1 MTSETQDTNT
11 LRLLPNTDG
20 VVALDGIKR
29 IKRKPVAGKEASPSL
44 DGVKSATRECQS
56 RLSIDADAEN
66 PLPGWSNEPRRLG
79 LFGRDLLFN
88 LFTYAIMVLLT
99 LPFFILGIAV
109 ASVHGKRVN
118 NSELNV
124 LQEAAKAVNMSKYS

>member
-124 LQEAAKAVNMSKYS
+124 LQEAAKAVHMSKYS